1 MKVVLDTNIIFSD
14 FHLKGAKIKNL
25 CESVKSTGDS
35 VYIPAVVV
43 DESINKYREKA
54 QECKLKIDRSIS
66 DFKRLTGKEVEDS
79 PISDEF
85 ISIEAKEY
93 AENFKKQL
101 RKLEIKII
109 PYPSTSHK
117 ELVKRDLARKKPFQE
132 SGKGYRDAL
141 IWESVKSMCEK
152 SSELFDAPKIIFI
165 NKNYKDFCE
174 KGFFLHPDLKEDLAN
189 NGLREGYIRI
199 VEEIDIFI
207 NDYIKPQQKILKSIL
222 TKLNKNKRYNDID
235 LSSEIEDRVIKYLSH
250 REFDYEES
258 PFRQEFDNPSVVGVD
273 EPSFTVTDVRQI
285 SEDEILVEI
294 NVEVDCEFDFF
305 IFKSDAMC
313 MDEDELPYIW
323 NNDWNKHYM
332 AASETIPVKLKMSL
346 IVDNAFNEIL
356 SDDMEIIHP
365 EIDYND
371 RF

>member
-1 MKVVLDTNIIFSD
+1 MKVVLDTNIIFGD

-25 CESVKSTGDS
+25 CESTKSIGGT
-35 VYIPAVVV
+35 VYIPELVI
-43 DESINKYREKA
+43 DESINKYKE
-54 QECKLKIDRSIS
+54 QLQLGNSKIDKGIS
-66 DFKRLTGKEVEDS
+66 DLKRLIGKTVFDNPITDEYIIKEVEEYQK
-79 PISDEF
+79 EF
-85 ISIEAKEY
+85 RKQI
-93 AENFKKQL
+93 KKL
-101 RKLEIKII
+101 GINII
-109 PYPSTSHK
+109 PYPTIKHK

-141 IWESVKSMCEK
+141 IWENVKSLCEK
-152 SSELFDAPKIIFI
+152 SPELFDIPKIVFI

-174 KGFFLHPDLKEDLAN
+174 KDFSLHPDLKEDLVN
-189 NGLREGYIRI
+189 NGLQEGSVRI
-199 VEEIDIFI
+199 VEEIDIFV

-235 LSSEIEDRVIKYLSH
+235 LNSEIEDRVIKYLSH

-258 PFRQEFDNPSVVGVD
+258 PFRQEFENPSVVSVD
-273 EPSFTVTDVRQI
+273 EPSYTVTDVRQI
-285 SEDEILVEI
+285 SEDEILIEI
-294 NVEVDCEFDFF
+294 DVDVDCEFDFF

-332 AASETIPVKLKMSL
+332 AASKTIPVKLKMSL
-346 IVDNAFNEIL
+346 IVDTAFNEIL
-356 SDDMEIIHP
+356 SDDIEIVHP
-365 EIDYND
+365 EIDYHD